1 MRYLIYL
8 CICSLLCH
16 CTPCTESRGIEGAGL
31 TIDFFDKAANQYFY
45 PENKSLSPFNIDSLK
60 VIDSRGNRLTTPY
73 QLNQSTLNPVER
85 FYVTSIYPIFIPQ
98 QDTAAFRVE
107 QTKDIFIRYN
117 HNTYDTIRL
126 VYKAKKLK
134 CINAFEY
141 LRAYH
146 RGVLLAEGDRPSG
159 LVFKLNH

>member
-8 CICSLLCH
+8 VFYFVLCQ
-16 CTPCTESRGIEGAGL
+16 CTPCVESRGIEGAGL
-31 TIDFFDKAANQYFY
+31 TIDFFDRAANQYFY
-45 PENKSLSPFNIDSLK
+45 PEIKTRSPYNIDSLK
-60 VIDSRGNRLTTPY
+60 VIDSKGNRLTTPY
-73 QLNQSTLNPVER
+73 QPKQSALNPLEA
-85 FYVTSIYPIFIPQ
+85 FYSVDIYPIFIPQ
-98 QDTAAFRVE
+98 QDTAAFRGE

-126 VYKAKKLK
+126 VYKAKKTK

-146 RGVLLAEGDRPSG
+146 RGVLLAQGDRPSG